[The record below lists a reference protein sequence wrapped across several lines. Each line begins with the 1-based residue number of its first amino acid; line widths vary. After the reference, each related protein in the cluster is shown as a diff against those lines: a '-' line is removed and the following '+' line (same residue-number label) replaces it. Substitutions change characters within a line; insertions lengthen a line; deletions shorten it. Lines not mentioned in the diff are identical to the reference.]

1 MSYEALAKEII
12 KNVGGS
18 GNISSLEHCATR
30 LRFKLH
36 DDGQAQTE
44 DLKKLDGVV
53 TVVKSGGQYQVVI
66 GPHVADV
73 YKEVVK
79 ARQQGGG
86 DALSEGEG
94 ASAAQKPDKKAK
106 VLDRFINVI
115 SGVFTPALGLLAA
128 SGIAKGLAAVL
139 LATNV
144 LSAQS
149 GAYILL
155 WAIGDTFFYF
165 FPIILAYT
173 SANKFG
179 LSPILG
185 IIIGASLVY
194 PSLTALLSEGKPIYT
209 LFEGTIFQAPVYF
222 EVFGVPILLMKY
234 AQSVIP
240 SIIAVFFAAKIEKWL
255 KRVLPKVIQMF
266 MVPFATLIIIV
277 PLTFLIIG
285 PAATWLGAILG
296 FLAKGA
302 YDLNPTLAG
311 LFIGGLWQ
319 VFVMFGLHW
328 GLIPISLITI
338 AQFGFDPLLALMLGT
353 PFATLGAVLG
363 VFLKT
368 KNSKLKTL
376 CVPCFATGIF
386 GISEPAIYGI
396 TLPNKYPFIFTLAG
410 ASIGGGVMGFLGSK
424 AYVVGGMGILA
435 LPNYINHGN
444 FDMGFFGAVIGITI
458 AFIVTCLLTL
468 FFWNDSKSVNAV
480 K

>member
-79 ARQQGGG
+79 ARQPGG
-86 DALSEGEG
+86 DTPVEGEG
-94 ASAAQKPDKKAK
+94 ASTAQKTAKKAK

-410 ASIGGGVMGFLGSK
+410 LPSVEGSWDFWAPKLMWSAVWEFWRCRTTLTTGTSTWAFSGLLSELRWPLSSLVCLPLSSGMTAK
-424 AYVVGGMGILA
+424 A
-435 LPNYINHGN
+435 
-444 FDMGFFGAVIGITI
+444 
-458 AFIVTCLLTL
+458 
-468 FFWNDSKSVNAV
+468 
-480 K
+480 

>member
-66 GPHVADV
+66 GQHVADV

-79 ARQQGGG
+79 ARQQGGN
-86 DALSEGEG
+86 APTEGTSG
-94 ASAAQKPDKKAK
+94 AQKPAKKVK

-209 LFEGTIFQAPVYF
+209 LFEGTIFRRLY
-222 EVFGVPILLMKY
+222 
-234 AQSVIP
+234 
-240 SIIAVFFAAKIEKWL
+240 
-255 KRVLPKVIQMF
+255 
-266 MVPFATLIIIV
+266 TLR
-277 PLTFLIIG
+277 
-285 PAATWLGAILG
+285 
-296 FLAKGA
+296 
-302 YDLNPTLAG
+302 Y
-311 LFIGGLWQ
+311 
-319 VFVMFGLHW
+319 
-328 GLIPISLITI
+328 
-338 AQFGFDPLLALMLGT
+338 
-353 PFATLGAVLG
+353 
-363 VFLKT
+363 
-368 KNSKLKTL
+368 
-376 CVPCFATGIF
+376 
-386 GISEPAIYGI
+386 SEYR
-396 TLPNKYPFIFTLAG
+396 
-410 ASIGGGVMGFLGSK
+410 S
-424 AYVVGGMGILA
+424 
-435 LPNYINHGN
+435 
-444 FDMGFFGAVIGITI
+444 
-458 AFIVTCLLTL
+458 C
-468 FFWNDSKSVNAV
+468 
-480 K
+480 